1 MPGFWGDDVDPAHE
15 PHKVLIVRDVLV
27 DEARE
32 GRPVKIKVYYPINHS
47 MTGLP
52 VIFWSHGLGGSV
64 DGAAFISRFLASHGY
79 VIVHVQHHG
88 TDSSLWE
95 GKPGHPWDII
105 RKASIPRSATL
116 ERFADIPFVL
126 GHLEAWMEAHED
138 VAVHADLKTI
148 GMSGHSFGAMTTQVM
163 CGMMFP
169 DEEGKLRSY
178 KQDIFKSGL
187 LYSPVPIQHI
197 AMDDPQDIYGAID
210 RPLFFMTGTE
220 DDSPVEGW
228 PYTQRLVVYEHCG
241 HPDKHLQVLKEG
253 DHMVYNGS
261 RGKLGHNPNRHLHEE
276 IIKISAL
283 AWWDTTLKDDE
294 AARSWLFGQKIQ
306 DIYGEHLVE

>member
-1 MPGFWGDDVDPAHE
+1 MQRYWRDDIDPAHE

-27 DEARE
+27 DEARG
-32 GRPVKIKVYYPINHS
+32 GRPVKLKVYYPVNHNL
-47 MTGLP
+47 TKLP

-64 DGAAFISRFLASHGY
+64 DGSAFISRFLASYGY
-79 VIVHVQHHG
+79 IIVHVQHHG

-105 RKASIPRSATL
+105 RKTHIPRSVTL

-126 GHLEAWMEAHED
+126 GKLQEWMEGHEE
-138 VAVHADLKTI
+138 VALHADLSTI

-178 KQDIFKSGL
+178 KQDIFKCGL
-187 LYSPVPIQHI
+187 LYSPVPIQHL
-197 AMDDPQDIYGAID
+197 AKDDPDDLYGSID
-210 RPLFFMTGTE
+210 RPLFFMTGSE

-228 PYTQRLVVYEHCG
+228 PYTERLVVYEHCG
-241 HPDKHLQVLKEG
+241 NADKHLQILKGG

-261 RGKLGHNPNRHLHEE
+261 RGKLGANPNRHLHEE
-276 IIKISAL
+276 IIKVSAL
-283 AWWDTTLKDDE
+283 AWWDAMLKDD
-294 AARSWLFGQKIQ
+294 AAAGEWLFGSGVQ
-306 DIYGEHLVE
+306 DVYGEHLL